1 MNNLTNLQ
9 EPLKKI
15 STPIIISEL
24 KKTNLINLA
33 KKTRFDIKKP
43 KFSLSLIQEHA
54 QKISKTQNLGYTSIG
69 GLNETLQKMKKD
81 VFKTYLDSIC
91 SVGLLDEVTSFYT
104 TFSVLKEWYPE
115 SKVWIPG
122 SSLPKYSNFFRFLP
136 NNYENVNL
144 YRSNEFYHNYSVV
157 NKSPFQPG
165 SIILMDIVDYNK
177 KESQLTVEGWK
188 RLAAVFK
195 KNNLIAILNNSYS
208 GFATGNFE
216 EDQLPI
222 HIFRSEKIPTIVI
235 DDYSYRFGIPDA
247 QVGVAHFLTPN
258 EQSAI
263 NLKSDIEK
271 LIRPLYSNQNRY
283 YSLLASSVLG
293 DNAELF
299 QNQFKKSNQLLLKN

>member
-81 VFKTYLDSIC
+81 VFKTDLDSIC
-91 SVGLLDEVTSFYT
+91 SVGLLDEVTSFYA
-104 TFSVLKEWYPE
+104 TFSLLQKWYPE
-115 SKVWIPG
+115 SKVYIPG
-122 SSLPKYSNFFRFLP
+122 NSLPKYRNFFRFLP
-136 NNYENVNL
+136 KNYENVNL
-144 YRSNEFYHNYSVV
+144 YRRNEFYSNDHVV
-157 NKSPFQPG
+157 NTSSFRPG

-188 RLAAVFK
+188 RLAATFK
-195 KNNLIAILNNSYS
+195 ENNLIAILNNSYS

-258 EQSAI
+258 QQSAI

-299 QNQFKKSNQLLLKN
+299 QTQFKKSKQLLLKN